1 MTNEEL
7 EELRQIKDSLK
18 ALEEAMVPAPPPPP
32 PKGLIN
38 EFKAFIADYK
48 VMGLA
53 VAFIL
58 GLALKDLVSSLVA
71 NLIMPIITLIIPTID
86 WSAIAFGP
94 FMVGLFIGALID
106 FIIIAFIIF
115 LLVKLTSRLGIE

>member
-71 NLIMPIITLIIPTID
+71 NLIMPIITLIIPPID